1 MKFRN
6 FRGQQ
11 QSSEKLL
18 EVKTESVKD
27 YMATKLI
34 CYHPEQGIYEVID
47 SMLKHKIS
55 GAPVLDD
62 AGTLVGIISEQDC
75 LKEVIDVSYHNL
87 PTSEAKVKNY
97 MTKDVQTIDA
107 SKDVLEVAQ
116 AFLNSNYRRFPVI
129 ENGRLV
135 GQVSRR
141 DILRAAQNMK
151 SATW

>member
-11 QSSEKLL
+11 QSNEKLL

-34 CYHPEQGIYEVID
+34 AYHPEQGIYEVID

-62 AGTLVGIISEQDC
+62 NGNLVGIISEQDC
-75 LKEVIDVSYHNL
+75 LKELIDVSYHNL
-87 PTSEAKVKNY
+87 PLTEAKVKNY
-97 MTKDVQTIDA
+97 MTESVKTIDA
-107 SKDVLEVAQ
+107 SMDVLEVAQ
-116 AFLNSNYRRFPVI
+116 EFLKSNFRRFPVM
-129 ENGRLV
+129 ENGQLV